1 MGHSEDP
8 ATGQSL
14 GDMLLVDQ
22 LSMVPFHAR
31 PKLYKCASSF
41 AETFQNQFG
50 MQMAVSE
57 FSVGT
62 SDLDEQ
68 GILI

>member
-1 MGHSEDP
+1 
-8 ATGQSL
+8 
-14 GDMLLVDQ
+14 
-22 LSMVPFHAR
+22 MVPFHAR